1 MNLGFWEILLILL
14 AILILF
20 GAGKLPNVM
29 SQIGKGVRSLRK
41 ELKEDGASSNKI
53 DSEK

>member
-29 SQIGKGVRSLRK
+29 SQIGKGVRSFRK
-41 ELKEDGASSNKI
+41 ELKEDGASSSKI

>member
-29 SQIGKGVRSLRK
+29 SQIGKGIKGLRK
-41 ELKEDGASSNKI
+41 ELKDDSASESDKTKNK
-53 DSEK
+53 